1 METVNSGSYRWDW
14 VKASRDLKEMTWEE
28 FHELFMSKYFLA
40 FSPHE
45 KSREFLKLKQGTIT
59 MLEYVAKFTELARFA
74 DDYLANDMA
83 KVRKLKDGL
92 KLSIKGKIVGHLL
105 QDMDS
110 MVKTALAIEREVDAA
125 WSIRDSSASDKKK
138 GDRSSYFSSKK
149 KSKGLLLRSGFK
161 DKATVRINRFLQGR
175 RHFRTPGQPGQG
187 TCYHCHQPRHLR
199 WDCPQRQ
206 ES

>member
-110 MVKTALAIEREVDAA
+110 MVKTALAIEREVDDA

-149 KSKGLLLRSGFK
+149 KAKDFYSVVGSRTRPRSGSIAFCKVGDTSGLLVNQDRGHVTI
-161 DKATVRINRFLQGR
+161 ATSLD
-175 RHFRTPGQPGQG
+175 T
-187 TCYHCHQPRHLR
+187 
-199 WDCPQRQ
+199 
-206 ES
+206 